1 MDELRERMRIVGNR
15 YAHLRELL
23 DETYNK
29 YWEYALTPEE
39 ALELNAWHNKMS
51 DYLRERMIKELLR
64 CEYGE

>member
-1 MDELRERMRIVGNR
+1 MEDFRERMRAVGDK
-15 YAHLRELL
+15 YTHLRELL

-39 ALELNAWHNKMS
+39 ALELNAWHNKLS
-51 DYLRERMIKELLR
+51 AYLRERMIKEMLR

>member
-1 MDELRERMRIVGNR
+1 MEDFREKMRIVGNK
-15 YAHLRELL
+15 YTHLRELL

-39 ALELNAWHNKMS
+39 ALELNAWYNKVS
-51 DYLRERMIKELLR
+51 DYLRERMIKEMLR

>member
-1 MDELRERMRIVGNR
+1 MEELRERMRAVSNR

-23 DETYNK
+23 NEKYYK

-39 ALELNAWHNKMS
+39 ALKLNAWYNKLS
-51 DYLRERMIKELLR
+51 IYLRDRMIKELLR